1 MKIIYPCPILCPCT
15 LFKQPWGRDTEQIS
29 SAEEKLPLY
38 LLSPRSQ
45 INLLNKL
52 NYDIIVALID
62 FKIGL
67 LLSGRLSKSVLHT
80 AHVHQTRL
88 TYLVSRTSFKIR
100 GVIQQKWK
108 FNLSAM
114 YLYIG
119 QSITLDCTCYLIL
132 TSFQPNKIFSKN
144 IYLNLFKP
152 ETFFEFVI

>member
-1 MKIIYPCPILCPCT
+1 MGEVCGLPSLWQLMMKIIYPCPILCPCT

-100 GVIQQKWK
+100 GVIQCYDSLIKNNFFQCGGYKMLTT
-108 FNLSAM
+108 LSCEKGFFCVMA
-114 YLYIG
+114 
-119 QSITLDCTCYLIL
+119 IL
-132 TSFQPNKIFSKN
+132 KNKK
-144 IYLNLFKP
+144 Y
-152 ETFFEFVI
+152 